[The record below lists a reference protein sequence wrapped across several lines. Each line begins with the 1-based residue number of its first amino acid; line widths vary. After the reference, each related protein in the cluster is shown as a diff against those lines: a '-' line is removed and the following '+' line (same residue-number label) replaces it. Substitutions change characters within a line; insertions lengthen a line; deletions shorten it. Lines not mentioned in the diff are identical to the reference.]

1 MGQSKS
7 SALMQCGRRI
17 SEQEIV
23 QQIGETVELFAR
35 FSPSELVPAICRHL
49 EWYTAAGGL
58 KEHAKLV
65 WELEVGGLLKLPE
78 KQRWGGPKRSISVT
92 ENKASRSE
100 ISPSV
105 RDPEPMWFEVAEDKH
120 KSVSKEYIQC
130 CNAVGYKQAF
140 GYRMRYFVAG
150 EGGRLGCVPIPGAG
164 NPFAEDFRGVL
175 CSELRAGRV
184 EG

>member
-17 SEQEIV
+17 SEQEI
-23 QQIGETVELFAR
+23 GETVELFAR
-35 FSPSELVPAICRHL
+35 FSPSELVAYL

-58 KEHAKLV
+58 KEHAYAKLV

-92 ENKASRSE
+92 ENKALRSE
-100 ISPSV
+100 ISSSV
-105 RDPEPMWFEVAEDKH
+105 RDPGPMWFEV
-120 KSVSKEYIQC
+120 V
-130 CNAVGYKQAF
+130 
-140 GYRMRYFVAG
+140 
-150 EGGRLGCVPIPGAG
+150 GGRRGCVPIPGAG
-164 NPFAEDFRGVL
+164 NPLAEDFRGVL

-184 EG
+184 EA